1 MWTRE
6 EGEPGSKRCC
16 SRRASNI
23 FTWLQCFGAY
33 VSICGTRS
41 PEMVPELMAYMGTI
55 IRANREYTGLEW
67 SKYDMLFQK
76 HAALRKETRWSVINP
91 TIYARCFTTATRNPP
106 RCELCLPVAHE
117 TKDCSQHNSSEGDI
131 EGRLRCMEQTI
142 QSFSMAPPRHNIQ
155 FSGEVCRKW
164 NRGEYS
170 YLYCRHTHV
179 CSLCGGAHPAVRCS
193 RRSRL
198 GTDR

>member
-6 EGEPGSKRCC
+6 EGKPGSKRHC
-16 SRRASNI
+16 SRRASDI

-33 VSICGTRS
+33 VSIRRTRS

-67 SKYDMLFQK
+67 SKYDMLSQK
-76 HAALRKETRWSVINP
+76 YVALRKETRWSMINP
-91 TIYARCFTTATRNPP
+91 TIYTRCFTAATRNPP
-106 RCELCLPVAHE
+106 RCELCLSVAHE

-142 QSFSMAPPRHNIQ
+142 QSFSTAPAAQ
-155 FSGEVCRKW
+155 YTVLW
-164 NRGEYS
+164 
-170 YLYCRHTHV
+170 
-179 CSLCGGAHPAVRCS
+179 
-193 RRSRL
+193 RSV
-198 GTDR
+198 